1 LTVYRNSD
9 ILVPLLAWPPVA
21 VAEFWTLGLDFTR
34 MKNQFAI
41 IATLTLFL
49 AGCATTLP
57 TRLTSTVD
65 VRKMSYAD
73 ERLFRDLLT
82 EKGGVGFA
90 ECVIFPRVKE
100 GKITSIEAIV
110 PYDNHKT
117 GVERWTV
124 QHDGQD
130 TCSYIVKF
138 IPDGHG
144 GTQFTVQQD
153 DGTIK
158 L

>member
-1 LTVYRNSD
+1 
-9 ILVPLLAWPPVA
+9 
-21 VAEFWTLGLDFTR
+21 

-41 IATLTLFL
+41 IAILALFL
-49 AGCATTLP
+49 AGCVSTPP
-57 TRLTSTVD
+57 TRLTCTDD

-82 EKGGVGFA
+82 QQGGVGFA
-90 ECVIFPRVKE
+90 ECALFPRVKE
-100 GKITSIEAIV
+100 AKIKSIEAIV

-130 TCSYIVKF
+130 TCSYTVKF

-144 GTQFTVQQD
+144 GTQFTVQKD
-153 DGTIK
+153 DGTTK
-158 L
+158 P